1 MALTANEIIRIMKIA
16 RYKACRERMGFKNEP
31 WEKYLKSIEDEIKDT
46 EQEDGNE

>member
-16 RYKACRERMGFKNEP
+16 RYRAYREKMGFKNEP
-31 WEKYLKSIEDEIKDT
+31 WSKYLEAIEEEIKDT